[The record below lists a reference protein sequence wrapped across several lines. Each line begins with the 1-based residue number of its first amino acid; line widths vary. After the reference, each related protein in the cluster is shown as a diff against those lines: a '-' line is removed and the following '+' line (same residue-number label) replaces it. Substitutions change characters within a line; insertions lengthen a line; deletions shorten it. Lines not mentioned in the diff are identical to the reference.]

1 LQYKIN
7 FWEKLRIE
15 DYENEGSKE
24 RKGREKGVA
33 GERMG
38 EKEWTC
44 SPKTGPVKMS
54 GSPEKQEV
62 KNEEKSIQRG
72 TAYRDFA

>member
-1 LQYKIN
+1 
-7 FWEKLRIE
+7 
-15 DYENEGSKE
+15 
-24 RKGREKGVA
+24 
-33 GERMG
+33 MG